1 MSASSSGAT
10 SGQQRKDTL
19 VQAITGL
26 TWMLPIATIVFVL
39 YVAGAL
45 AGGVLYDL
53 PLWLLLLPSVPSL
66 LVTWIALIVALV
78 DVTSRPTTQLS
89 EGSRLAW
96 LMALAF
102 LNVLVFLPYWL
113 AVARRPLRP
122 TQP

>member
-1 MSASSSGAT
+1 M
-10 SGQQRKDTL
+10 
-19 VQAITGL
+19 
-26 TWMLPIATIVFVL
+26 L

-102 LNVLVFLPYWL
+102 LNVLAFLPYWL

>member
-1 MSASSSGAT
+1 MPASRASAT
-10 SGQQRKDTL
+10 SGQQRKETL
-19 VQAITGL
+19 VQAIAGL

-66 LVTWIALIVALV
+66 LITWIALIVALV
-78 DVTSRPTTQLS
+78 DVTSRPATQLS

-102 LNVLVFLPYWL
+102 LNVLAFLPYWL
-113 AVARRPLRP
+113 AVARRPLRSS
-122 TQP
+122 

>member
-102 LNVLVFLPYWL
+102 LNVLAFLPYWL

>member
-1 MSASSSGAT
+1 MPASHASAT
-10 SGQQRKDTL
+10 SGQQRKETL
-19 VQAITGL
+19 VQAIAGL
-26 TWMLPIATIVFVL
+26 TWMLPIATIVFVF

-66 LVTWIALIVALV
+66 LITWIALIVALV
-78 DVTSRPTTQLS
+78 DVTSRPATQLS

-102 LNVLVFLPYWL
+102 LNVLAFLPYWL
-113 AVARRPLRP
+113 AVARRPLRSS
-122 TQP
+122 